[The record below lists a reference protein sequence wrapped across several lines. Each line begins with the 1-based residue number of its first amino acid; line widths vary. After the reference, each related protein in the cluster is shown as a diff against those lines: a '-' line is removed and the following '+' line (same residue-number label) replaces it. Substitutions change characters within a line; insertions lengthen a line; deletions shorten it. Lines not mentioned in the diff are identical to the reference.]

1 MPRPTL
7 AARFGNARQMV
18 MGLMIAGTLVGG
30 VASLTGDS
38 SPGAGGGARTLIA
51 SIMLPMLIIGFLWT
65 YVSFRNQE
73 RLTLAKELD
82 KLHEGV
88 ATELRRVLQDVFRDQ
103 QAALIAALQR
113 AQRTVQTQVEAALE
127 KTQQLRQRDTEDQ
140 RKRQTEQQ
148 RSAEQ
153 RIARLRQ
160 FAQQI
165 AALRPRLAETQKL
178 QQRWLAAWIE
188 HFNQG
193 KA

>member
-1 MPRPTL
+1 
-7 AARFGNARQMV
+7 MV

-38 SPGAGGGARTLIA
+38 SPGAGSGARTLIA

-65 YVSFRNQE
+65 YVSFRNRE

-103 QAALIAALQR
+103 HAALVAALQR
-113 AQRTVQTQVEAALE
+113 AQRAVLTQVEAAVE
-127 KTQQLRQRDTEDQ
+127 KTQQVRQRETEEQ
-140 RKRQTEQQ
+140 RKRQSEQQ

-153 RIARLRQ
+153 RIGRLRQ

-165 AALRPRLAETQKL
+165 ASLRPRVAEAQKL